1 MRSSNNA
8 TDIAFINKA
17 VRAIMLR
24 HGVTERQHS
33 NKLGEILDLSY
44 SQAHRIINGGDWTV
58 RQLSAVA
65 EYFGETLSSLIS
77 GREAPVSIS
86 VEQTDEGA
94 LDASFVLGM
103 GTHQLPCRV
112 WIGAPLFHLSRTTD
126 YVAVE
131 ADGAWRVVEASAS
144 PEDQPKYKVERLE
157 LTIKRPHVP
166 AIAVIDDEKP
176 SADNLRDYLNESG
189 FQATSFYDTLAVER
203 ATQDNAFDGFV
214 IDWILGDRTAE
225 PLIRHIRASINPSA
239 PIILL
244 TGEYDSGRVNV
255 SEVARVVRQFDVVY
269 QEKPTRSPVIAAELA
284 KALGC

>member
-77 GREAPVSIS
+77 GREAPVSFS
-86 VEQTDEGA
+86 VEQTDEKA
-94 LDASFVLGM
+94 RDAIFVLGVY
-103 GTHQLPCRV
+103 QLPCKV
-112 WIGAPLFHLSRTTD
+112 WVGVPLFHLPRNTD
-126 YVAVE
+126 YVATE
-131 ADGAWRVVEASAS
+131 TKDGWRVVEAAACQH
-144 PEDQPKYKVERLE
+144 DAQIFKVERLE
-157 LTIKRPHVP
+157 ITITSPHAP

-176 SADNLRDYLNESG
+176 SADNLRDYLNDSG
-189 FQATSFYDTLAVER
+189 FQATSFYDAATVER
-203 ATQDNAFDGFV
+203 ASQDNTYDGFV

-225 PLIRHIRASINPSA
+225 QLIRQIRASINPTA

-255 SEVARVVRQFDVVY
+255 SDVARVVRQFDVVY
-269 QEKPTRSPVIAAELA
+269 QEKPTRLPVIAAELS

>member
-33 NKLGEILDLSY
+33 NKLSEILDLSY

-58 RQLSAVA
+58 RQLSTVA
-65 EYFGETLSSLIS
+65 EYFGETLNSLITD
-77 GREAPVSIS
+77 REAPVSLS

-94 LDASFVLGM
+94 QDATFVLG
-103 GTHQLPCRV
+103 TYQLPCRV
-112 WIGAPLFHLSRTTD
+112 MVGPPLFLLPRTMD

-131 ADGAWRVVEASAS
+131 SAGTWRVVEASVC
-144 PEDQPKYKVERLE
+144 PHDQQKYKVERLE
-157 LTIKRPHVP
+157 LTIKPPHAP

-189 FQATSFYDTLAVER
+189 FLATSFYDTSAVER

-225 PLIRHIRASINPSA
+225 PLIRHIRTSTNPSA